1 MYDGRTLADVKRE
14 LEIISRRQFF
24 RSDLSGCDLTVQ
36 AT

>member
-14 LEIISRRQFF
+14 LEIISGRQILPV
-24 RSDLSGCDLTVQ
+24 DLSGCDLTVQ

>member
-14 LEIISRRQFF
+14 LAISGRQILPV
-24 RSDLSGCDLTVQ
+24 DLSGCDLTVQ